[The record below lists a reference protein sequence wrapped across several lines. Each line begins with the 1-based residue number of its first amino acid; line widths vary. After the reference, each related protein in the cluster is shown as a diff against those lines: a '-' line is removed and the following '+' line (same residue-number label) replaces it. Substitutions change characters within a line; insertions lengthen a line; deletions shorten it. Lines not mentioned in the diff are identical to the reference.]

1 MKDKKSLETTRPLF
15 EMGTESPPL
24 PDVKQEIGDRVGEAK
39 RVIKRLA
46 DIVEDHRKAA
56 VSLNVK
62 LGPDELRSVLK
73 SLRDHAN
80 GGAGLPVSGARDE
93 IHGYCLNRLFEE
105 LVEEPS
111 NILFTTNTGPGS
123 VRYDAMSVPFWIE
136 CLDLMEST
144 FCPKDL

>member
-1 MKDKKSLETTRPLF
+1 
-15 EMGTESPPL
+15 MGTESPPL

-73 SLRDHAN
+73 SLRDHEWWRWF
-80 GGAGLPVSGARDE
+80 AGFCGSRRNPWLLPKSS
-93 IHGYCLNRLFEE
+93 F
-105 LVEEPS
+105 
-111 NILFTTNTGPGS
+111 
-123 VRYDAMSVPFWIE
+123 
-136 CLDLMEST
+136 
-144 FCPKDL
+144 